1 MENKFVKIG
10 EAAKLLG
17 LSQQTLIR
25 WHKSGELIPD
35 KISEGGTRYYLK
47 SKLLKENKKKSITL
61 AYARVSSY
69 EQKDDLETQKQA
81 LQMFCLSNGWSYEL
95 IQDVGSGMNYNKKG
109 LKKLLKLI
117 QNNEIERL
125 VLTEKDRLLR
135 FGSELIFEMC
145 ELNDI
150 EIVIINNSEE
160 TSFEQELVQDVLQI
174 ITVFSAKLYGSRS
187 NKNKKLIETVKK
199 QMNDEDSD

>member
-1 MENKFVKIG
+1 MDNKFVKIG
-10 EAAKLLG
+10 EASKILG

-25 WHKSGELIPD
+25 WHKSGELVPD
-35 KISEGGTRYYLK
+35 KISEGGTRYYLR
-47 SKLLKENKKKSITL
+47 SKLLKGNKKKSITL

-69 EQKDDLETQKQA
+69 EQKDDLETQKQD
-81 LQMFCLSNGWSYEL
+81 LRMFCLSNGWSYEL
-95 IQDVGSGMNYNKKG
+95 IQDIGSGMNNKKG

-145 ELNDI
+145 ELNNI

-160 TSFEQELVQDVLQI
+160 TS
-174 ITVFSAKLYGSRS
+174 ITYRIAKY
-187 NKNKKLIETVKK
+187 I
-199 QMNDEDSD
+199 

>member
-1 MENKFVKIG
+1 MDNKFVKIG
-10 EAAKLLG
+10 EASKILG

-25 WHKSGELIPD
+25 WHKSGELVPD
-35 KISEGGTRYYLK
+35 KISEGGTRYYLR

-81 LQMFCLSNGWSYEL
+81 LRMFCLSNGWSYEL

-135 FGSELIFEMC
+135 FGYELIFEMC